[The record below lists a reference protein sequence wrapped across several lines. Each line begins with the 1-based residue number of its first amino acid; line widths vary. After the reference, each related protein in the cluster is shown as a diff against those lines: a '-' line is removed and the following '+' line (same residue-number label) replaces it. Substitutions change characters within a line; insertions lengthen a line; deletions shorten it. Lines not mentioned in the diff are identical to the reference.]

1 MVLNLSYPAVSQ
13 IYNFTVLLDKSK
25 VLILKSTPIV
35 GKKLSL
41 KILSE
46 NLKSKLDFPTAELPI
61 RRSLNK

>member
-1 MVLNLSYPAVSQ
+1 MIKLVYILIDLLLSS
-13 IYNFTVLLDKSK
+13 N

-46 NLKSKLDFPTAELPI
+46 NRNNILDFPTELFPI
-61 RRSLNK
+61 KSILKRKSYS